1 MAHHQTG
8 TKNSTSKNPR
18 TPEASKTSKAIRPTA
33 VKGKTAPADPTA
45 ASTGNTRERTHISTS
60 ITTEGEMTANVLL

>member
-18 TPEASKTSKAIRPTA
+18 TPEASKTSKAIRPT
-33 VKGKTAPADPTA
+33 TL
-45 ASTGNTRERTHISTS
+45 THKSNYI
-60 ITTEGEMTANVLL
+60 